1 MNPMLEIL
9 VFTLNA
15 IIVYFLADWILR
27 QIEARRGAVLKNR
40 QVFFFVIILLF
51 ALIRR
56 QSISAIFPS
65 STPARRAARVRIG
78 WGTRRRPHK

>member
-27 QIEARRGAVLKNR
+27 QIEARRGAVLKQR
-40 QVFFFVIILLF
+40 QVVFFVIILTL
-51 ALIRR
+51 ALISFRFLK
-56 QSISAIFPS
+56 AIL
-65 STPARRAARVRIG
+65 AA
-78 WGTRRRPHK
+78 

>member
-27 QIEARRGAVLKNR
+27 QIEARRGAVLKQR
-40 QVFFFVIILLF
+40 QVFFFVIILTL
-51 ALIRR
+51 ALISF
-56 QSISAIFPS
+56 QFLKAIL
-65 STPARRAARVRIG
+65 AA
-78 WGTRRRPHK
+78 

>member
-40 QVFFFVIILLF
+40 QVFFFVIILTL
-51 ALIRR
+51 ALISF
-56 QSISAIFPS
+56 QFLKAIL
-65 STPARRAARVRIG
+65 TA
-78 WGTRRRPHK
+78 

>member
-27 QIEARRGAVLKNR
+27 QIEARRGAVLKQR
-40 QVFFFVIILLF
+40 QVVFFVIILTL
-51 ALIRR
+51 ALISF
-56 QSISAIFPS
+56 QFLKAIL
-65 STPARRAARVRIG
+65 AA
-78 WGTRRRPHK
+78 

>member
-27 QIEARRGAVLKNR
+27 QIEARRGAVLKYR
-40 QVFFFVIILLF
+40 QVVFFVIILTL
-51 ALIRR
+51 ALASF
-56 QSISAIFPS
+56 QFLKAIL
-65 STPARRAARVRIG
+65 AA
-78 WGTRRRPHK
+78 

>member
-27 QIEARRGAVLKNR
+27 QIEARRGAVLKHR
-40 QVFFFVIILLF
+40 QVIFFVIILTL
-51 ALIRR
+51 ALI
-56 QSISAIFPS
+56 SFEFLKAIL
-65 STPARRAARVRIG
+65 AA
-78 WGTRRRPHK
+78 

>member
-40 QVFFFVIILLF
+40 QVVFFVIILTL
-51 ALIRR
+51 ALISF
-56 QSISAIFPS
+56 QFLKAIL
-65 STPARRAARVRIG
+65 TA
-78 WGTRRRPHK
+78 

>member
-40 QVFFFVIILLF
+40 QVVFFVIILTL
-51 ALIRR
+51 ALI
-56 QSISAIFPS
+56 SFNFLKAIL
-65 STPARRAARVRIG
+65 AA
-78 WGTRRRPHK
+78 

>member
-27 QIEARRGAVLKNR
+27 QIEARRGAVLKYR
-40 QVFFFVIILLF
+40 QVVFFVIILTL
-51 ALIRR
+51 ALISF
-56 QSISAIFPS
+56 QFLKAIL
-65 STPARRAARVRIG
+65 TA
-78 WGTRRRPHK
+78 